1 MKNSVLAYEQKRKQ
15 LIRISDI
22 EFDFLQHIFPH
33 WYPIAKDT
41 RLCCHYHLHEHI
53 EIIVVNEG
61 RVNFQVNGKQH
72 DLSKGDILFIN
83 PFEPHSA
90 FIPNGCNRTVYHA
103 INLDINSLKDIPCV
117 SFQRIL
123 DALVNGKEAY
133 PNRLLEK
140 APQKELLNNLTEI
153 IGGGGDET
161 NEIHGLAHMFHFF
174 SLLGEPF
181 SMGNEKENKRS
192 AEFIK
197 TVVLYIQNTPPQE
210 ISLEGIVGILAYNK
224 AYFTMLFKK
233 NFSMTFTDYVNNY
246 KIELAKGYIRSG
258 NYNLNEVAV
267 NSGFNYYAYFFKKF
281 KVITGISPSDFVEQ
295 CRSQK

>member
-1 MKNSVLAYEQKRKQ
+1 MKNTVSTYEQKGKQ

-22 EFDFLQHIFPH
+22 EFDFLQQIFPD
-33 WYPIAKDT
+33 WYPITKDT

-53 EIIVVNEG
+53 EVIVVDEG
-61 RVNFQVNGKQH
+61 FVTFQVNGKQY
-72 DLSKGDILFIN
+72 DLSKNDVLFIN

-90 FIPNGCNRTVYHA
+90 FIPRGCNRTVYHA
-103 INLDINSLKDIPCV
+103 INLAPNLLKTVPSE

-123 DALVNGKEAY
+123 DDLTNGKKAY
-133 PNRLLEK
+133 SNTLPDKKQRLEIVSNL
-140 APQKELLNNLTEI
+140 KELI
-153 IGGGGDET
+153 RGGSEL
-161 NEIHGLAHMFHFF
+161 EELHRLAHMFHFF

-181 SMGNEKENKRS
+181 SIGNETENKRS

-210 ISLEGIVGILAYNK
+210 ISLETIVSMLAYNK
-224 AYFTMLFKK
+224 AYFTTLFKK
-233 NFSMTFTDYVNNY
+233 NFTMTFTDYVNNY
-246 KIELAKGYIRSG
+246 KIELAKGYIRNG